1 MNKSELVNYIAQ
13 KSGLSKKDAD
23 AALDAFVEG
32 VIEAVK
38 ENDSVTLV
46 GFGTFKSSERS
57 ARKGRNPRTGEELD
71 IPAMRVPSFSAGK
84 SFKDAVR
91 DAS

>member
-1 MNKSELVNYIAQ
+1 MNKSELVAYMAEQAGI
-13 KSGLSKKDAD
+13 SKKDAE
-23 AALDAFVEG
+23 AALNAFIDG
-32 VIEAVK
+32 VTDAVK
-38 ENDSVTLV
+38 KGDSVTLV

-57 ARKGRNPRTGEELD
+57 ARKGRNPRTGAELD

-91 DAS
+91 EG